1 MIPPQKPQTQI
12 HLERAPA
19 DTPWAVRVHPSL
31 GCPAQAL
38 ERDYWISAYGGP
50 GQLRPPSGTC
60 SPGRHSEQETSTASS
75 GEAGSA
81 DNAEWGALHRLP
93 AALGMEPTWKAGRVP
108 ALSGLPLPQNRA
120 SLQLGSQLEVSS
132 VTCNTAALT
141 DTCLNVN
148 SECQPS
154 AVGRTYLPV
163 HNLCSILK
171 MGTLMP
177 SQGKAT
183 CPGSQG
189 SFLKARCPLCG
200 AESRCKQGRS
210 QGLHFRLPQSA
221 AWRRSGLNVPG
232 AF

>member
-19 DTPWAVRVHPSL
+19 DTRYGQYVSTPPLGAQHRPLKATTGSQLMGVLVSSDHPVE
-31 GCPAQAL
+31 PV
-38 ERDYWISAYGGP
+38 P
-50 GQLRPPSGTC
+50 
-60 SPGRHSEQETSTASS
+60 STASP

-93 AALGMEPTWKAGRVP
+93 AALGTEPTWKAGRAP

-141 DTCLNVN
+141 ETCLNVN

-171 MGTLMP
+171 MGTLTP

-200 AESRCKQGRS
+200 VESRCKQGRS
-210 QGLHFRLPQSA
+210 QGLHFRLP
-221 AWRRSGLNVPG
+221 
-232 AF
+232 